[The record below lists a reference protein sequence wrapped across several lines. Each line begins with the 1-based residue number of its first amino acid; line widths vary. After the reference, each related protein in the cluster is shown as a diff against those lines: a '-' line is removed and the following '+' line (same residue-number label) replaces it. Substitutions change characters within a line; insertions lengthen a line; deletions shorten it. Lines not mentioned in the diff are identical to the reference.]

1 MFNMPYGM
9 IKNEKNFIDV
19 LKGFLIILVVF
30 GHLLQTYYVDF
41 DQLFLFKL
49 IYSFHMPF
57 FMLISGYLANMSLQ
71 KNGCSVEKCITKKFI
86 YLIIPFVSW
95 YIIDLILQGNF
106 VFSDLFHSLSF
117 LLTHVDS
124 GLWYLY
130 ILFVLYI
137 LLYFADKLKYK
148 YGVLWVLF
156 VALPMTN
163 ILGVNLL
170 KWYLIFFIIGM
181 FTFDY
186 QIQIEKIMSNYFA
199 NFIYLVPAIFL
210 ISLYYWEREFTQN
223 SIFSSHVYL
232 YGYKF
237 IVAIF
242 GIITILLLTKKIYK
256 LTTPRAIFDN
266 FGKNSLKIYILNFI
280 AIGLLHEYIKNDNQ
294 LLLVVLALLICYFI
308 VWITSLAKDFKIV
321 QILFGEFSRNKN

>member
-1 MFNMPYGM
+1 
-9 IKNEKNFIDV
+9 
-19 LKGFLIILVVF
+19 
-30 GHLLQTYYVDF
+30 
-41 DQLFLFKL
+41 
-49 IYSFHMPF
+49 
-57 FMLISGYLANMSLQ
+57 
-71 KNGCSVEKCITKKFI
+71 
-86 YLIIPFVSW
+86 
-95 YIIDLILQGNF
+95 
-106 VFSDLFHSLSF
+106 
-117 LLTHVDS
+117 
-124 GLWYLY
+124 
-130 ILFVLYI
+130 
-137 LLYFADKLKYK
+137 
-148 YGVLWVLF
+148 
-156 VALPMTN
+156 
-163 ILGVNLL
+163 
-170 KWYLIFFIIGM
+170 
-181 FTFDY
+181 
-186 QIQIEKIMSNYFA
+186 MSNYFA

-294 LLLVVLALLICYFI
+294 FLLFVLALLICYFI

>member
-1 MFNMPYGM
+1 MSTKINY
-9 IKNEKNFIDV
+9 IDF
-19 LKGFLIILVVF
+19 LKGFAIFMVVF
-30 GHLLQTYYVDF
+30 GHLLQTYYVNF

-57 FMLISGYLANMSLQ
+57 FILISGYLANMSLQ
-71 KNGCSVEKCITKKFI
+71 KTGCSFEKCITKKFI

-95 YIIDLILQGNF
+95 YIIGLILQGNF
-106 VFSDLFHSLSF
+106 VFLDLFYSLSF

-130 ILFVLYI
+130 ILFVLYV

-148 YGVLWVLF
+148 YGVLLILF
-156 VALPMTN
+156 FTLPMTN
-163 ILGVNLL
+163 ILGANLL

-181 FTFDY
+181 FVFEY
-186 QIQIEKIMSNYFA
+186 QTQIEKTVSSYFA
-199 NFIYLVPAIFL
+199 KLIYLVPVIFL
-210 ISLYYWEREFTQN
+210 LSLYYWEREFTHG
-223 SIFSSHVYL
+223 SFFFSHVHL

-242 GIITILLLTKKIYK
+242 GIVTIFLLTQKLYK
-256 LTTPRAIFDN
+256 LTRVREILDL
-266 FGKNSLKIYILNFI
+266 FGKNSLKIYVLNFI
-280 AIGLLHEYIKNDNQ
+280 AIGLLHEYLKNDNQ
-294 LLLVVLALLICYFI
+294 FLLFVLALLICYFI
-308 VWITSLAKDFKIV
+308 VLISSLVKNLKIV